1 MKPAVNLMDWLVQ
14 IAGCQNDPDAINFDG
29 AEDAL
34 AELRERAD
42 ECFEYCE
49 SAEQTPETAML
60 LEMGETMDR
69 IADLLDEFLETE
81 LFYHLQEAIDQC
93 ANLMV
98 LREQIAAS
106 EGTSTL

>member
-1 MKPAVNLMDWLVQ
+1 MDWLVQ

-34 AELRERAD
+34 LELRERAD

-49 SAEQTPETAML
+49 SAEEGPQTAML
-60 LEMGETMDR
+60 FEMGETMDR

-81 LFYHLQEAIDQC
+81 LFYHLQEAIELC
-93 ANLMV
+93 SNLMV
-98 LREQIAAS
+98 LREQIAAA
-106 EGTSTL
+106 EGTSSL